1 MAIVTATEKTRMIDL
16 PLVTATA
23 AFAAQNDTVILP
35 SKGAIIS
42 CIYSSKNTA
51 NSSQHQY
58 GWKFNTVTIAFTGD
72 TYDAS
77 TQSIVY
83 DGATASTRPNGKYYI
98 QNTATGEIMYV
109 DADSGYSTT
118 GGTLTVRRGCL
129 GTTAA
134 KPSNDQVCDI
144 LNSFILTVNAAG
156 VANFVYY
163 ELPDD
168 PRAKVF

>member
-1 MAIVTATEKTRMIDL
+1 MTIVTATEKTRMIDL

-42 CIYSSKNTA
+42 CIYTSKNTA
-51 NSSQHQY
+51 DSSQHQY
-58 GWKFNTVTIAFTGD
+58 GWKFNTITVALSAD
-72 TYDAS
+72 TYDATS
-77 TQSIVY
+77 QSIVY
-83 DGATASTRPNGKYYI
+83 DGATASTRPNGKYYV
-98 QNTATGEIMYV
+98 QNTSTGEIMYV
-109 DADSGYSTT
+109 EADSGYTST
-118 GGTLTVRRGCL
+118 GGTITVRRGCL

-134 KPSNDQVCDI
+134 KPSNDQVLDI

-156 VANFVYY
+156 IANIVYY